1 VIPRYTRPEM
11 ARVWSEE
18 NKFASWLRVEI
29 AAVQAWADMGV
40 VPRESADLIAEKA
53 SFKVEDVERYE
64 REMHHDMNSFLRSV
78 SDSLGEES
86 RWVHLGLTSYDTEDP
101 ATALRLVEASD
112 ILLDDL
118 HKLEAAIAKRA
129 IEHKDTL
136 MMGRSHG
143 MHAEPITFGLKLLN
157 WLDEVRRD
165 IARMEAAKADV
176 AVGKLSGPV
185 GSHATVPPELEE
197 RVCSRLGLG
206 VDAVST
212 QVVSRD
218 RHAHFLQTIAL
229 VGASLERFAT
239 EVRHLQ
245 RTEVGEAEEPFSTGN
260 LDLHLQPI
268 EGQTLRHQQGSS
280 SMPHKRNPEKSE
292 RVCGLARVLRAN
304 ANVALENV
312 ALWHERDISNSS
324 AERVVL
330 PDSCMAL
337 DYILALFTEIVRGMV
352 VYPQRMK
359 RNMELTFGVVFS
371 QRVLLALVEKG
382 LSRQDAYP
390 LVQAAGHVALDEGR
404 PFRETIAEQPGVT
417 AHLSDADLDAI
428 FDYGYYTREVDK
440 SFARLGLVGD

>member
-1 VIPRYTRPEM
+1 M

-18 NKFASWLRVEI
+18 NKFASWLKVEV

-40 VPRESADLIAEKA
+40 VPQESADLIAKNA
-53 SFKVEDVERYE
+53 SFKIEDVDRYE

-101 ATALRLVEASD
+101 ATALRLVEAAD

-118 HKLEAAIAKRA
+118 HKLESAIAKRA
-129 IEHKDTL
+129 LEHKDTL

-165 IARMEAAKADV
+165 IVRLEAAKADI

-185 GSHATVPPELEE
+185 GSHATVPPELED
-197 RVCSRLGLG
+197 RVCARLGLG

-212 QVVSRD
+212 QVISRD
-218 RHAHFLQTIAL
+218 RHAHFVQTLAL
-229 VGASLERFAT
+229 IGASLERFAT
-239 EVRHLQ
+239 EIRHLQ
-245 RTEVGEAEEPFSTGN
+245 RSEVGEAEEPFQKG
-260 LDLHLQPI
+260 
-268 EGQTLRHQQGSS
+268 QQGSS

-292 RVCGLARVLRAN
+292 RVCGLARIIRAN
-304 ANVALENV
+304 SIAALENV

-324 AERVVL
+324 VERIIL

-337 DYILALFTEIVRGMV
+337 DYILAMFTDIVSGMV
-352 VYPQRMK
+352 VYPERMR

-382 LSRQDAYP
+382 MSRQEAYP
-390 LVQAAGHVALDEGR
+390 LVQAAGHIALDERR

-417 AHLSDADLDAI
+417 QHLTPADLDAI
-428 FDYGYYTREVDK
+428 FDYAYYTREVDK
-440 SFARLGLVGD
+440 SFARLGLMGD

>member
-1 VIPRYTRPEM
+1 M

-18 NKFASWLRVEI
+18 NKFTAWLRVEV
-29 AAVQAWADMGV
+29 AAVQAWADLGA
-40 VPRESADLIAEKA
+40 VPRESADLIARNA
-53 SFKVEDVERYE
+53 SFRIEDIDVYE
-64 REMHHDMNSFLRSV
+64 REMHHDLNSFLRSV

-101 ATALRLVEASD
+101 ATALRLVEAAD

-118 HKLEAAIAKRA
+118 RKLEAAIAARA
-129 IEHKDTL
+129 LEHKDTL

-165 IARMEAAKADV
+165 IVRLEAAKADV

-185 GSHATVPPELEE
+185 GSHATVPPELED
-197 RVCSRLGLG
+197 RVCARLGLG

-212 QVVSRD
+212 QVISRD
-218 RHAHFLQTIAL
+218 RHAHFVQTLAL
-229 VGASLERFAT
+229 IGASLERFAT

-245 RTEVGEAEEPFSTGN
+245 RSEVGEAEEPFQKG
-260 LDLHLQPI
+260 
-268 EGQTLRHQQGSS
+268 QQGSS

-292 RVCGLARVLRAN
+292 RVCGLARILRAN
-304 ANVALENV
+304 SIAALENV

-324 AERVVL
+324 VERIIL

-352 VYPQRMK
+352 VYPERMK

-382 LSRQDAYP
+382 MSRQDAYP
-390 LVQAAGHVALDEGR
+390 LVQAAGHIALDERR

-417 AHLSDADLDAI
+417 QHLTPADLDAI
-428 FDYGYYTREVDK
+428 FDYAYYTREVDK
-440 SFARLGLVGD
+440 SFARMELLKD

>member
-1 VIPRYTRPEM
+1 M

-18 NKFASWLRVEI
+18 NKFASWLQVEI

-40 VPRESADLIAEKA
+40 VPRRDAELIARNA
-53 SFKVEDVERYE
+53 SFRIEDIERYE
-64 REMHHDMNSFLRSV
+64 REMHHDMNAFLRSV

-112 ILLDDL
+112 ILLEDL
-118 HKLEAAIAKRA
+118 RNLEAAIATRA
-129 IEHKDTL
+129 LEHKDTL

-165 IARMEAAKADV
+165 IVRLAAAKTDI

-197 RVCSRLGLG
+197 RVCARLGLG
-206 VDAVST
+206 VDNVST

-218 RHAHFLQTIAL
+218 RYAHFVQTLAL
-229 VGASLERFAT
+229 IGASLERFAT

-260 LDLHLQPI
+260 LDLHLRPL
-268 EGQTLRHQQGSS
+268 EAPALRHQQGSS

-292 RVCGLARVLRAN
+292 RVCGLARVLRGNSIA
-304 ANVALENV
+304 ALENV

-324 AERVVL
+324 VERVIL

-352 VYPQRMK
+352 VYPDRMR

-382 LSRQDAYP
+382 MSRQDAYP
-390 LVQAAGHVALDEGR
+390 LVQTAGHVALDEGR
-404 PFRETIAEQPGVT
+404 PFRETIAEQAGVT
-417 AHLSDADLDAI
+417 KQLSAGELDDI

-440 SFARLGLVGD
+440 SFARMGLIEA

>member
-1 VIPRYTRPEM
+1 M

-18 NKFASWLRVEI
+18 NKFASWLKVEV
-29 AAVQAWADMGV
+29 AAVQAWADLGV
-40 VPRESADLIAEKA
+40 VPRESADLIARNA
-53 SFKVEDVERYE
+53 SFKIEDVDRYE

-101 ATALRLVEASD
+101 ATALRLAEAAD

-118 HKLEAAIAKRA
+118 RKLDAAISKRA
-129 IEHKDTL
+129 LEHKDTL

-165 IARMEAAKADV
+165 IVRLEAAKADV

-185 GSHATVPPELEE
+185 GSHATVPPELED
-197 RVCSRLGLG
+197 RVCERLGVG

-218 RHAHFLQTIAL
+218 RHAHFMQTLAL
-229 VGASLERFAT
+229 IGASLERFAT

-245 RTEVGEAEEPFSTGN
+245 RSEVGEAEEPFQKG
-260 LDLHLQPI
+260 
-268 EGQTLRHQQGSS
+268 QQGSS

-292 RVCGLARVLRAN
+292 RVCGLARILRAN
-304 ANVALENV
+304 SIAALENV

-324 AERVVL
+324 VERIIL
-330 PDSCMAL
+330 PDSCTAL
-337 DYILALFTEIVRGMV
+337 DYILALFTDIVSGME
-352 VYPQRMK
+352 VYPERMK

-382 LSRQDAYP
+382 MSRQEAYP
-390 LVQAAGHVALDEGR
+390 LVQAAGHIALDEGR
-404 PFRETIAEQPGVT
+404 PFRDTIAEQPGVT
-417 AHLSDADLDAI
+417 HHLTPADLDAI
-428 FDYGYYTREVDK
+428 FDYAYYTREVDK
-440 SFARLGLVGD
+440 SFARMGLMRD

>member
-1 VIPRYTRPEM
+1 M

-18 NKFASWLRVEI
+18 NKFTAWLRVEV
-29 AAVQAWADMGV
+29 AAVQAWADMGA
-40 VPRESADLIAEKA
+40 VPRADADLIARNA
-53 SFKVEDVERYE
+53 AFRIEDVDRYE
-64 REMHHDMNSFLRSV
+64 REMHHDLNSFLRSV

-101 ATALRLVEASD
+101 ATALRLVEAVD
-112 ILLDDL
+112 ILLEDL
-118 HKLEAAIAKRA
+118 RLLDAAIAKRA
-129 IEHKDTL
+129 LEHKDTL

-165 IARMEAAKADV
+165 VVRLEAAKADI

-185 GSHATVPPELEE
+185 GSHATVPPELED
-197 RVCSRLGLG
+197 RVCARLGLG

-218 RHAHFLQTIAL
+218 RHAHFVQTLAL
-229 VGASLERFAT
+229 IGASLERFAT

-245 RTEVGEAEEPFSTGN
+245 RSEVGEAEEPFQKG
-260 LDLHLQPI
+260 
-268 EGQTLRHQQGSS
+268 QQGSS

-292 RVCGLARVLRAN
+292 RVCGLARILRAN
-304 ANVALENV
+304 SIAALENV

-324 AERVVL
+324 VERVIL

-337 DYILALFTEIVRGMV
+337 DYILALFTDIVSGMI
-352 VYPQRMK
+352 VYPERMK
-359 RNMELTFGVVFS
+359 RNMGLTFGVVFS
-371 QRVLLALVEKG
+371 QRVLLAMVEKG
-382 LSRQDAYP
+382 MSRQEAYP
-390 LVQAAGHVALDEGR
+390 LVQAAGHIALDDRR

-417 AHLSDADLDAI
+417 QHLAPDELDAI
-428 FDYGYYTREVDK
+428 FDYAYYTREVDK
-440 SFARLGLVGD
+440 SFARLGLMEA